1 VGATVIGV
9 GNEYGSDD
17 AAGLVVARRLRERG
31 VEAMEQEGEPIALLE
46 AFAGLDAV
54 VLVDAVRS
62 GAAPGTVHRLDASD
76 EPLPA
81 RLFGS
86 PSTHAVGVGEAVE
99 LARALDRLPSRVLV
113 FGLEGERF
121 EAGTTLSPAVE
132 AAVEP
137 LVDTILAELAP

>member
-17 AAGLVVARRLRERG
+17 AAGLVVARRLRARG

-62 GAAPGTVHRLDASD
+62 GAVPGTVHRLDASNQ
-76 EPLPA
+76 PLPA

-99 LARALDRLPSRVLV
+99 LARALDRLPPRVLV

-121 EAGTTLSPAVE
+121 EAGTTLSAAVE

-137 LVDTILAELAP
+137 LVDTILAELEP